1 MRLSSYYPEN
11 PIVGVG
17 LVIMREDEVLII
29 QRAADPDKGL
39 WSVPGGKVEWG
50 ETCQIAAVR
59 EVKEETNLDVNVKDI
74 KLVDIVNKVI
84 KDEEGKIKFHFVIV
98 DYVTRIFKGDVIP
111 SDDALQA
118 KWTKFTDLNKYEYP
132 LTIKK
137 LFKKLGIWTWSI

>member
-1 MRLSSYYPEN
+1 MSSYYPEN

-17 LVIMREDEVLII
+17 TVIIRGDEVLII

-50 ETCQIAAVR
+50 ETCQLAAVR
-59 EVKEETNLDVNVKDI
+59 EVKEETNLDVNMKDI

-98 DYVTRIFKGDVIP
+98 DYVTHIFKGNVTP

-118 KWTKFTDLNKYEYP
+118 RWIKFSDLNKYEYP
-132 LTIKK
+132 KTIKE
-137 LFKKLGIWTWSI
+137 LFKKLGLWTWRI

>member
-1 MRLSSYYPEN
+1 MSSWYPVN

-17 LVIMREDEVLII
+17 TVILRNDEVLII
-29 QRAADPDKGL
+29 QRASEPDKGL
-39 WSVPGGKVEWG
+39 WSVPGGKVDYG
-50 ETCQIAAVR
+50 EPCKVAAIR
-59 EVKEETNLDVNVKDI
+59 EVKEETNLDIDDKDI

-98 DYVTRIFKGDVIP
+98 DYVTHKFKGNVTP

-118 KWTKFTDLNKYEYP
+118 KWVKYSDLNKYEYP

-137 LFKKLGIWTWSI
+137 LFKKLGIWSWNI